1 MTNGD
6 AATHALA
13 EAFGKVVE
21 EAVGRGIKPLEDR
34 LNSLEDRLNSLE
46 DRLNSLESRMNSLES
61 RMNSLEL
68 RMNSLESELHEVH
81 ECVQIPEAMERR
93 ALIGQTAGK

>member
-1 MTNGD
+1 MSNGD

-34 LNSLEDRLNSLE
+34 LNSLG
-46 DRLNSLESRMNSLES
+46 SRMD
-61 RMNSLEL
+61 
-68 RMNSLESELHEVH
+68 SLESELHEVH

>member
-46 DRLNSLESRMNSLES
+46 DRLNSLESRMNSLE
-61 RMNSLEL
+61 L

>member
-21 EAVGRGIKPLEDR
+21 EAVGRAIKPLE
-34 LNSLEDRLNSLE
+34 
-46 DRLNSLESRMNSLES
+46 
-61 RMNSLEL
+61 
-68 RMNSLESELHEVH
+68 SEIREIHTEIREIHEMF
-81 ECVQIPEAMERR
+81 QTPEASARSS
-93 ALIGQTAGK
+93 AFHQKTS

>member
-34 LNSLEDRLNSLE
+34 LD
-46 DRLNSLESRMNSLES
+46 SLESRMD
-61 RMNSLEL
+61 
-68 RMNSLESELHEVH
+68 SLESEVHEVH

-93 ALIGQTAGK
+93 ALIGQLAEK